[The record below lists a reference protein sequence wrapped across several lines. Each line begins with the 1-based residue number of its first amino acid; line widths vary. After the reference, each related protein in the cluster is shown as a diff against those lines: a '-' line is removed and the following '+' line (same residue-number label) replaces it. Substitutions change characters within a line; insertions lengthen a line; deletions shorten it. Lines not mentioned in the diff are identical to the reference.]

1 MGTPQEHS
9 AVTRFK
15 SGLNCAQ
22 SVFAEFAVELGLTEE
37 QAYKLASGFGG
48 GLSHTNNI
56 CGAVTGGV
64 LAIGLKYG
72 ASRGS
77 DRYSKALTYRVIQR
91 FMKEFTEAHGSLL
104 CTSLLGYDLSD
115 EEQFLAAIAAAAP
128 ICTCPKFLVAA
139 VELVRK
145 ALDEGANPA

>member
-1 MGTPQEHS
+1 MESPQEHS

-15 SGLNCAQ
+15 SGFNCAQ
-22 SVFAEFAVELGLTEE
+22 SVFAEFATELGLTEE

-91 FMKEFTEAHGSLL
+91 FMNEFKEAHGSLQ

-115 EEQFLAAIAAAAP
+115 EEQFQAAIAVAAP

-139 VELVRK
+139 VEMVRK
-145 ALDEGANPA
+145 ALEEGAKPR

>member
-1 MGTPQEHS
+1 MESPQEHS
-9 AVTRFK
+9 AVARFK
-15 SGLNCAQ
+15 SGFNCAQ
-22 SVFAEFAVELGLTEE
+22 SVFAEFAVELGITEE
-37 QAYKLASGFGG
+37 QAHKLASGFGG

-77 DRYSKALTYRVIQR
+77 DRYSKALTYRIIQR
-91 FMKEFTEAHGSLL
+91 FIKEFTEAHGSLQ

-115 EEQFLAAIAAAAP
+115 EEQFQAAIAAAAP

-145 ALDEGANPA
+145 ALDEGVKPA

>member
-1 MGTPQEHS
+1 MESPEEHA
-9 AVTRFK
+9 AVARFR

-22 SVFAEFAVELGLTEE
+22 SVFGEFAIELGLTEE

-77 DRYSKALTYRVIQR
+77 DRYSKAQTYRIIQR
-91 FMKEFTEAHGSLL
+91 FMNEFTAAHGSLQ

-115 EEQFLAAIAAAAP
+115 DEQFQAAIAAAAP

-145 ALDEGANPA
+145 ALDEGAKTA